1 MQPSQTLDL
10 IVVPRGDPPMVAR
23 ALAGAA
29 GAEPDL
35 IALILDEDH
44 ARVSVVRFVD
54 QGGQPIAVD
63 LAPYAR
69 ALSAAGRSAGVAHID
84 PTRDTRSWD
93 AWADGAQTRTIGL
106 VDELYVPFDADGMP
120 DLDATPVARPDG
132 AGAGWRRLRSC
143 LDMGMELLASCRFT
157 PVAHALDAMA
167 MGEGDSVHA
176 FVLRRGGQAVQ
187 PPAEVPWRRLP
198 DAD

>member
-1 MQPSQTLDL
+1 MPPSHTLDL

-84 PTRDTRSWD
+84 PTRDARSWE
-93 AWADGAQTRTIGL
+93 AWADGALSRTIGQGE
-106 VDELYVPFDADGMP
+106 ELYVPLDDDGFP
-120 DLDATPVARPDG
+120 DLDATPQARPDG
-132 AGAGWRRLRSC
+132 AAAGWRRLRSC
-143 LDMGMELLASCRFT
+143 LDMGMERLASCRFT

-167 MGEGDSVHA
+167 AGEGDSVHA
-176 FVLRRGGQAVQ
+176 FVLRRGGQTVL